1 MNLAVCFN
9 ARKLIKPL
17 ASRQRCLKNYGE
29 LSCRCRDKGICLFDR
44 ALKRTAKFNESLAR
58 QNTKTSFKNRK
69 MADEQKESGGESKT
83 AIFAAIIGNL
93 LIAVTKFIAAAFTG
107 SSAMLSEGIHS
118 VVDTGNG
125 LLMLYGLR
133 KSAKPPD
140 KAHPFGHGRELYF
153 WSFVV
158 AISIF
163 AVGGGVSIYE
173 GVSHLRHPVEIENP
187 TWNYAV
193 LGFSVLFEGISWIF
207 GWKAFR
213 QTKKGKGVF
222 EAIHVSK
229 DPTNFTVVLE
239 DSTALVGLAIAFL
252 GVFFG
257 QYFGLAYLDGVASIL
272 IGVLLC
278 LVALLLG
285 YETKGLLIG
294 ESVDP
299 ETIAGVRQIAEAE
312 AKVEQA
318 VKVLTIHFGPSEV
331 LLTLE
336 LRFVKDISATDL
348 RVAIRRIELA
358 VRRKFPEITRVYYE
372 AESLSVQEIKERA

>member
-1 MNLAVCFN
+1 
-9 ARKLIKPL
+9 
-17 ASRQRCLKNYGE
+17 
-29 LSCRCRDKGICLFDR
+29 
-44 ALKRTAKFNESLAR
+44 
-58 QNTKTSFKNRK
+58 

-125 LLMLYGLR
+125 LLMLYGLH

-187 TWNYAV
+187 FWNYVV
-193 LGFSVLFEGISWIF
+193 LGFSVVFEGISWIF
-207 GWKAFR
+207 GWKAFSKS
-213 QTKKGKGVF
+213 KKGKSVF

-229 DPTNFTVVLE
+229 DPTNFTVLLE
-239 DSTALVGLAIAFL
+239 DSTALVGLIIAFF
-252 GVFFG
+252 GVFLGHEFNMP
-257 QYFGLAYLDGVASIL
+257 YFDGIASIL

-312 AKVEQA
+312 PTVEKA

-336 LRFVKDISATDL
+336 LKFVKGISATDL

-358 VRRKFPEITRVYYE
+358 VREKFPEITRVYYE
-372 AESLSVQEIKERA
+372 AESLSVQEIKERAEA

>member
-1 MNLAVCFN
+1 
-9 ARKLIKPL
+9 
-17 ASRQRCLKNYGE
+17 
-29 LSCRCRDKGICLFDR
+29 
-44 ALKRTAKFNESLAR
+44 
-58 QNTKTSFKNRK
+58 
-69 MADEQKESGGESKT
+69 MADEKKESGGESKT

-187 TWNYAV
+187 FWNYVV
-193 LGFSVLFEGISWIF
+193 LGFSVVFEGISWIY
-207 GWKAFR
+207 GWRAFR
-213 QTKKGKGVF
+213 STKKGKGVF

-239 DSTALVGLAIAFL
+239 DSTALIGLVIAFL

-257 QYFGLAYLDGVASIL
+257 QYFGFPYLDGVASIL

-299 ETIAGVRQIAEAE
+299 KTIAGVRQIAETE
-312 AKVEQA
+312 PTVEKA

-336 LRFVKDISATDL
+336 LKFVKGISATDL

-358 VRRKFPEITRVYYE
+358 VREKFPEITRVYFE
-372 AESLSVQEIKERA
+372 AESISVQEIKERAGT

>member
-1 MNLAVCFN
+1 MAQT
-9 ARKLIKPL
+9 P
-17 ASRQRCLKNYGE
+17 QTGE
-29 LSCRCRDKGICLFDR
+29 S
-44 ALKRTAKFNESLAR
+44 
-58 QNTKTSFKNRK
+58 
-69 MADEQKESGGESKT
+69 ESKT

-93 LIAVTKFIAAAFTG
+93 LIAVTKFIASAFTG

-187 TWNYAV
+187 FWNYIV
-193 LGFSVLFEGISWIF
+193 LGFSFLFEGISWIF
-207 GWKAFR
+207 GWKAFSK
-213 QTKKGKGVF
+213 TKKGKGVF

-257 QYFGLAYLDGVASIL
+257 QYFGLPYLDGAASIL

-294 ESVDP
+294 EAVDP
-299 ETIAGVRQIAEAE
+299 KTIEGVRKIAEAE
-312 AKVEQA
+312 PKVEKA

-358 VRRKFPEITRVYYE
+358 VREKYPEITRVYYE
-372 AESLSVQEIKERA
+372 AESLSVQEIKERAGT

>member
-1 MNLAVCFN
+1 
-9 ARKLIKPL
+9 
-17 ASRQRCLKNYGE
+17 
-29 LSCRCRDKGICLFDR
+29 
-44 ALKRTAKFNESLAR
+44 
-58 QNTKTSFKNRK
+58 

-252 GVFFG
+252 SVFFG

-299 ETIAGVRQIAEAE
+299 RTIAGVRQIAEAE
-312 AKVEQA
+312 PKVEKA

-336 LRFVKDISATDL
+336 LKFVKGISATDL

-358 VRRKFPEITRVYYE
+358 VREKFPEITRVYYE
-372 AESLSVQEIKERA
+372 AESLSVQEIKERAGI

>member
-1 MNLAVCFN
+1 MAGSPP
-9 ARKLIKPL
+9 K
-17 ASRQRCLKNYGE
+17 GE
-29 LSCRCRDKGICLFDR
+29 
-44 ALKRTAKFNESLAR
+44 N
-58 QNTKTSFKNRK
+58 
-69 MADEQKESGGESKT
+69 ESKT
-83 AIFAAIIGNL
+83 AIFAAIAGNL

-187 TWNYAV
+187 FWNYIV
-193 LGFSVLFEGISWIF
+193 LGFSFLFEGISWVF
-207 GWKAFR
+207 GWKAFSK
-213 QTKKGKGVF
+213 TKKGKGVF

-257 QYFGLAYLDGVASIL
+257 QYFGLPYLDGAASIL

-294 ESVDP
+294 EAVDP
-299 ETIAGVRQIAEAE
+299 KTIEGVRKIAEAE
-312 AKVEQA
+312 PKVEKA

-358 VRRKFPEITRVYYE
+358 VREKYPEITRVYYE
-372 AESLSVQEIKERA
+372 AESLSVQEIKERAGT